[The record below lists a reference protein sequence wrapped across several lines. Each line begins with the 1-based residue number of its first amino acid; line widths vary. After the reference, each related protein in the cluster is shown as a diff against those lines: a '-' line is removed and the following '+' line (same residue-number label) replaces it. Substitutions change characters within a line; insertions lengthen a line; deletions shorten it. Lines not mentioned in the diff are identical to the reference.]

1 VTDKEALPYRPC
13 VGIMLLDREGRAF
26 VGRRADREGDP
37 EGVGQ
42 WWQMP
47 QGGIDEGEAPQ
58 DTARRELFEET
69 GVRSATIIARAK
81 DWLLYDLPQELI
93 GVAWERRYR
102 GQKQMWF
109 AARFEGPDSEI
120 NLSPREG
127 HEPEFDAWQ
136 WVRVEQLPA
145 LIVPFKRAVY
155 ERVVEEFAPLIKG

>member
-1 VTDKEALPYRPC
+1 MTDKEALPYRPC

-93 GVAWERRYR
+93 GVAWEGRYR

>member
-1 VTDKEALPYRPC
+1 
-13 VGIMLLDREGRAF
+13 MLLDREGRAF

-93 GVAWERRYR
+93 GVAWEGRYR

-136 WVRVEQLPA
+136 WVRVEELPA